1 MRTIARFLSI
11 TGLLMTLGCS
21 LFQSK
26 ETMYLRSATN
36 QATQERVRQEL
47 GQPRLVSTI
56 NGGES
61 VWVYEVRDIEPMSQ
75 SSWSTLGSWCDEY
88 TLRFDKE
95 GILRDWRHQSFV
107 HGGELMPVSCNST
120 RGVEKPAL

>member
-1 MRTIARFLSI
+1 MRAVATMLSVS
-11 TGLLMTLGCS
+11 GLLIMLGCA

-26 ETMYLRSATN
+26 ETMYLRDATN
-36 QATQERVRQEL
+36 QATQEQVRQHL
-47 GQPRLVSTI
+47 GKPRSVSATTS
-56 NGGES
+56 GEP

-88 TLRFDKE
+88 TLRFDKA

-120 RGVEKPAL
+120 SGVEKPAL

>member
-1 MRTIARFLSI
+1 MRAVVTVLSVS
-11 TGLLMTLGCS
+11 GLLITLGCA
-21 LFQSK
+21 LFLSK
-26 ETMYLRSATN
+26 ETMYLRDATN
-36 QATQERVRQEL
+36 HATQEQVREHL
-47 GQPRLVSTI
+47 GKPRLVSAS
-56 NGGES
+56 NSGEP

-88 TLRFDKE
+88 TLRFDTE
-95 GILRDWRHQSFV
+95 GILRDWQHRSFV